1 MKSCTSCL
9 YVCALG
15 LIVGLD
21 LLVHCDIPN
30 SLSGAYLRGDVNC
43 AILSSIH
50 SKVIDLHKRTRPEP
64 FICTDF
70 NPITFVRSLAAIHTI
85 EEINNSSFLPGIKF
99 GYVVCD
105 PCSSPPK
112 ALHCLEH
119 LLAINGSLPVL
130 SDYSDFRPSVKALL
144 GEGYS
149 ELSIAI
155 AKLLGLYLFP
165 QISCTSSSPVL
176 SDKLRYPSFMRVI
189 PSDVHQTK
197 ALVKLMTH
205 FSWDWVG
212 VVYGDDDYGRAAHQ
226 SVLEEAKGKL
236 CFAFEKEVTHYLD
249 HVDVDKQVKDAVD
262 TIRASSAQVVLLI
275 LKPQLVE
282 KIFKWMIQTN
292 TNRIWIASDV
302 WSMFGPLTKMPDI
315 NKVGDIFGFS
325 FTMGNI
331 PGFEDYLKNLRP
343 TPGARND
350 FIEEYKELRRNCSI
364 SPLNCSVDEL
374 LGVVDLRE
382 VYSQRVAIYAVAHGL
397 KKILKCNETA
407 CSGEINFPPWQ
418 LVESIRSVNFKLD
431 GTTHYFDEN
440 GDFTDGY
447 DLIRWKKTDVGRNI
461 EVVGKFLLEKGQVEL
476 LNEFQELTSSVQVQ
490 FKCLE
495 SCGPGSSKSVTNN
508 SCCISCIVC
517 TEGTY
522 TNKYDESSCHKCPEE
537 QHSLENATEC
547 KPFDE
552 MYLFWSEAYP
562 IILLVAT
569 AIGIILVFTSFII
582 YLTHRDKP
590 VFQMADLKLSCF
602 MLLGLMVSF
611 IDVIMFIGKPNKPL
625 CQAQQA
631 VYGLGFTLCVSSIL
645 VKAYYTFVTYMP
657 MNLSTQHHLKTLH
670 KPLINV
676 FMLTV
681 GQGVILL
688 FWLIFDSP
696 DVKREWPETGM
707 VKYVICNE
715 GSIAGFAVMH
725 GYIALLALI
734 CFLLAFMV
742 RKVPQD
748 FNDTGPIIF
757 SMLIHL
763 FAWLCFIPIY
773 INKNQTEQKHIVQA
787 SAVLASSY
795 GIILC
800 YFVPKCYAVLWDFYS
815 NSSNKTSSRYAGHH
829 TDRADTELRDQGPI
843 TPTSGIITSG
853 VEDDSAE
860 SVQTVSTPSSD
871 DTTSAVHS
879 VGLSEE
885 DRDGTINST

>member
-9 YVCALG
+9 YVFVVG
-15 LIVGLD
+15 LIIGLD
-21 LLVHCDIPN
+21 LLVHCDITD
-30 SLSGAYLRGDVNC
+30 SLSGAYLHGDVNC

-50 SKVIDLHKRTRPEP
+50 SKVINLYTRTRPEP

-70 NPITFVRSLAAIHTI
+70 DLIPFVQSLAAIHTI

-99 GYVVCD
+99 GYEVCD
-105 PCSSPPK
+105 PCASPTK

-144 GEGYS
+144 GERYS
-149 ELSIAI
+149 ELSIAV

-189 PSDVHQTK
+189 PNDVHQTE

-226 SVLEEAKGKL
+226 SLLEEAKGKV

-262 TIRASSAQVVLLI
+262 TIQASSAQVVLLI

-292 TNRIWIASDV
+292 TSRIWIASDS

-315 NKVGDIFGFS
+315 NKVGDVFGFS

-343 TPGARND
+343 TPGATNY
-350 FIEEYKELRRNCSI
+350 FIEEYKELRLNCSI

-382 VYSQRVAIYAVAHGL
+382 VYSQRVAIYAIAHGL
-397 KKILKCNETA
+397 KKLLKCNETS
-407 CSGEINFPPWQ
+407 CNGDINFPPWQ

-440 GDFTDGY
+440 GDFMDGY
-447 DLIRWKKTDVGRNI
+447 DLIRWKKTDVGRII
-461 EVVGKFLLEKGQVEL
+461 EVVGKFLLEKVQVDL

-495 SCGPGSSKSVTNN
+495 SCSPGSSKSVTNN

-522 TNKYDESSCHKCPEE
+522 TNKYDESSCHNCPDD

-552 MYLFWSEAYP
+552 KFLFWWEAYP

-569 AIGIILVFTSFII
+569 AIGIILVFTSCII
-582 YLTHRDKP
+582 YLTHRDTP
-590 VFQMADLKLSCF
+590 VIRMANVELSCF

-611 IDVIMFIGKPNKPL
+611 ISVIMFIGRPNKPL

-645 VKAYYTFVTYMP
+645 IKAYYTFVTFMHLNP
-657 MNLSTQHHLKTLH
+657 STQHHLKTLY
-670 KPLINV
+670 KPIMNV
-676 FMLTV
+676 FMLITC
-681 GQGVILL
+681 QGVILL

-696 DVKREWPETGM
+696 DVKSEWPGSGM
-707 VKYVICNE
+707 EKYVICNE

-734 CFLLAFMV
+734 CFFLAFKV

-748 FNDTGPIIF
+748 FNDTGSIIF

-763 FAWLCFIPIY
+763 FVWLCFIPIY

-787 SAVLASSY
+787 SAVLVSSY

-800 YFVPKCYAVLWDFYS
+800 HFVPKCFIVLCDLSGNS
-815 NSSNKTSSRYAGHH
+815 NSSRMGRSSRRVGHH
-829 TDRADTELRDQGPI
+829 IESADNIVLPEQGHI
-843 TPTSGIITSG
+843 TPTSGI
-853 VEDDSAE
+853 A
-860 SVQTVSTPSSD
+860 
-871 DTTSAVHS
+871 
-879 VGLSEE
+879 
-885 DRDGTINST
+885 

>member
-1 MKSCTSCL
+1 
-9 YVCALG
+9 
-15 LIVGLD
+15 
-21 LLVHCDIPN
+21 
-30 SLSGAYLRGDVNC
+30 
-43 AILSSIH
+43 
-50 SKVIDLHKRTRPEP
+50 
-64 FICTDF
+64 
-70 NPITFVRSLAAIHTI
+70 
-85 EEINNSSFLPGIKF
+85 
-99 GYVVCD
+99 
-105 PCSSPPK
+105 
-112 ALHCLEH
+112 
-119 LLAINGSLPVL
+119 
-130 SDYSDFRPSVKALL
+130 
-144 GEGYS
+144 
-149 ELSIAI
+149 
-155 AKLLGLYLFP
+155 
-165 QISCTSSSPVL
+165 
-176 SDKLRYPSFMRVI
+176 MRVI
-189 PSDVHQTK
+189 PNDVHQTE

-226 SVLEEAKGKL
+226 SILEKAKGKV

-282 KIFKWMIQTN
+282 KIFKLMIQTN
-292 TNRIWIASDV
+292 TSSNTIWIASDS
-302 WSMFGPLTKMPDI
+302 WSMFGPLTKIPDI
-315 NKVGDIFGFS
+315 NKVGDVFGFS

-350 FIEEYKELRRNCSI
+350 FIEEYKELRLNCSI

-382 VYSQRVAIYAVAHGL
+382 VYSQRVAIYAIAHGL

-407 CSGEINFPPWQ
+407 CNSNINFPPWQ

-431 GTTHYFDEN
+431 GTTHYFDDN

-447 DLIRWKKTDVGRNI
+447 DLIRWKKTDVGRII
-461 EVVGKFLLEKGQVEL
+461 EVVGKFLLAKGQVEL
-476 LNEFQELTSSVQVQ
+476 LNEFHELNSSVQVQ
-490 FKCLE
+490 FKCLK
-495 SCGPGSSKSVTNN
+495 SCRPGSSKSVTNN

-522 TNKYDESSCHKCPEE
+522 TDKYDESSCHKCPEE

-547 KPFDE
+547 KTFIE
-552 MYLFWSEAYP
+552 KYLFWWEAYP

-582 YLTHRDKP
+582 YLTHRDTP
-590 VFQMADLKLSCF
+590 VIRMANVKLSCF

-611 IDVIMFIGKPNKPL
+611 ISVIMFIGRPNKPL

-631 VYGLGFTLCVSSIL
+631 VYGLSFTLCVSSIL
-645 VKAYYTFVTYMP
+645 VKAYHTFVTFMRLNP
-657 MNLSTQHHLKTLH
+657 STQHHLKKLY

-725 GYIALLALI
+725 GYIALLAFI
-734 CFLLAFMV
+734 CFLFAFMV
-742 RKVPQD
+742 RRVPQD
-748 FNDTGPIIF
+748 FNDTGVIIF

-763 FAWLCFIPIY
+763 FVWLCFIPIY

-795 GIILC
+795 AIILC
-800 YFVPKCYAVLWDFYS
+800 HFVPKCFLVLWDLSGNS
-815 NSSNKTSSRYAGHH
+815 NSSRMGRLSRHVGHH
-829 TDRADTELRDQGPI
+829 TEGTDTELHDQGQMTL
-843 TPTSGIITSG
+843 TPGIINQG
-853 VEDDSAE
+853 VEEDSAE
-860 SVQTVSTPSSD
+860 SVQIVSTLSSD
-871 DTTSAVHS
+871 DTTSPVHT

-885 DRDGTINST
+885 HRDGTIN